1 MAEDGKNIPLEC
13 TNEDYNKIVRNL
25 GFFGATGM
33 FKLPLTYIICIFT
46 HLKINKTNI
55 LT

>member
-1 MAEDGKNIPLEC
+1 MAKDGKNIPLEC

-33 FKLPLTYIICIFT
+33 FKLPLLILYVFSLI
-46 HLKINKTNI
+46 LKPIK
-55 LT
+55 LTF